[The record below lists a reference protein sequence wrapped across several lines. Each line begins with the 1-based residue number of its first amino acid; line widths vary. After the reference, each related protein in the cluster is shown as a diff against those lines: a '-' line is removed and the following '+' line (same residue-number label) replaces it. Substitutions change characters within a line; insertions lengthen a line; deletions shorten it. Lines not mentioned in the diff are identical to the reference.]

1 MRLTRTKWLVP
12 CFNLFAL
19 LVLWYLLLPV
29 IAEGRLQLF
38 PETYS
43 DASNGLIGW
52 CRFRLAGR
60 FAIRFLTLSPAI
72 SPAVYLPG
80 GRQLVPLRK
89 RSGFWAVALAAMHLS
104 VFFSEFIW
112 RKTGTQ
118 SFVYFGQV
126 AF

>member
-19 LVLWYLLLPV
+19 LVLRYLLLPV

-43 DASNGLIGW
+43 DASNALIGAY
-52 CRFRLAGR
+52 RFRLAGR
-60 FAIRFLTLSPAI
+60 FAIRILTLSPAI

-80 GRQLVPLRK
+80 
-89 RSGFWAVALAAMHLS
+89 
-104 VFFSEFIW
+104 
-112 RKTGTQ
+112 
-118 SFVYFGQV
+118 
-126 AF
+126 